1 MPAFLRESVH
11 CFNLAFD
18 RVAPAQSHWNR
29 DSTRFFYPSKWRI
42 YTAANISCWQ
52 PHLLVSPEN
61 VRLSEDA
68 KTRVALLNLY
78 HLQKLQISAGID
90 HTMRLRW
97 RA

>member
-29 DSTRFFYPSKWRI
+29 DPTRFFYPNKWRT
-42 YTAANISCWQ
+42 YTAANISGWQ
-52 PHLLVSPEN
+52 PHFVVNPRSISEEN
-61 VRLSEDA
+61 A

-78 HLQKLQISAGID
+78 LLQKLQ
-90 HTMRLRW
+90 
-97 RA
+97 